1 MFVGFCF
8 FSDYSGAVGN
18 DLYHDPS
25 TGSYIPTLVDTA
37 SGIQNNIFTYNQQYS
52 DPYQTGND

>member
-1 MFVGFCF
+1 LVFA

-18 DLYHDPS
+18 DLYYDPS
-25 TGSYIPTLVDTA
+25 TESYIPTLVNTA
-37 SGIQNNIFTYNQQYS
+37 SGSQNNIFTYNQQYS